1 MATEINSFFCSV
13 GKTLSDKLPP
23 PKTNFK
29 DYLRKKHLP
38 PFLLKSV
45 TEKVVL
51 EFISSMKNKKSPGP
65 DAINIKILK
74 QVAHIIITPL
84 THIINLSLKHGVFP
98 DKIKLAHVVPI
109 FKKGDQTHCSNY
121 RPISLLSCFHKL
133 FEKIV
138 KSKLDE
144 YLKTNNILYK
154 YQFGFRKSHSTNLA
168 IVEVIDKIYTHLNQ
182 NMYGLGIFLDLKKAF
197 DTVDHEILLSK
208 LEHYGIEGN
217 ALNWFK
223 SYLTNRRQCT
233 KINGKLSPEET
244 VVCGVP
250 QGSVLGPLLFIIY
263 INDMVNSLKY
273 THPKLFADDTNIFL
287 FHKDLKTLY
296 SNANE
301 DLHSLSNW
309 LIANKLSL
317 SVGND
322 KDSRYTIYSPTKL
335 KPNINLPKLHVGDCE
350 IPRTSSVKYLGLH
363 IDENLNFKGHIDQL
377 KDKIKK
383 YTTLFGENP
392 HKLAK
397 HCLRVLHH

>member
-1 MATEINSFFCSV
+1 MEYFQIKSNSLMLFQYSRRV
-13 GKTLSDKLPP
+13 TKHIAQIIDP
-23 PKTNFK
+23 
-29 DYLRKKHLP
+29 YLYCRA
-38 PFLLKSV
+38 S
-45 TEKVVL
+45 T
-51 EFISSMKNKKSPGP
+51 
-65 DAINIKILK
+65 
-74 QVAHIIITPL
+74 
-84 THIINLSLKHGVFP
+84 
-98 DKIKLAHVVPI
+98 
-109 FKKGDQTHCSNY
+109 
-121 RPISLLSCFHKL
+121 KL

-138 KSKLDE
+138 RSKLEE

-197 DTVDHEILLSK
+197 DTVDHDILLSK

-250 QGSVLGPLLFIIY
+250 QGLALGPLLFIIY

-383 YTTLFGENP
+383 YTSLFYSIR
-392 HKLAK
+392 HKLPK
-397 HCLRVLHH
+397 NCLRVLYHS